1 MDMHWNLSESF
12 CTPYREY
19 EKSGTICRINFDSF
33 FLIIKIEIE
42 FYTDVMEWYESI
54 YPGTFNYM
62 KYCAVSAISLGIVEA
77 LRHPYVW
84 RNIIERNAFRF
95 LWLKFYSDLILGKTL
110 QISSKIHFY
119 AFHHKR
125 QVRIYKRMLLFFVL
139 TYKNCGL
146 WPNIHRRDI

>member
-1 MDMHWNLSESF
+1 MHWNLSESF

-19 EKSGTICRINFDSF
+19 EKVVPFAEQISIVF
-33 FLIIKIEIE
+33 FSKIIKIKIE

-54 YPGTFNYM
+54 YPSTFNYM
-62 KYCAVSAISLGIVEA
+62 QYCAVRAISSGL

-84 RNIIERNAFRF
+84 RNIVECNAFRF

-110 QISSKIHFY
+110 QISSKINFY